1 MRKPANAAK
10 KPSRKIPEATKIQLA
25 AASAAR
31 CEFRG
36 CNEHLF
42 HHPLTLEGGNFSEH
56 AHILPFSE
64 HGPRGD
70 EEERPDNIHDPA
82 NLMLLCRPCHGLV
95 DDNPAKYAVE
105 VLRAM
110 KQEHE
115 QRVRLQTAVKADKAT
130 HVVRFGANIGGNEA
144 LSALSDMQEAL
155 FPHRYPASLEAIDL
169 EVVGSRYK
177 DHEPEYWRFQR
188 ENLRRQFELKVRGR
202 IERGDVRHFSV
213 FALAPQPLLIE
224 LGRQLCDIA
233 PADVFQRHREPQ
245 QTWGW
250 PADGRDVEITLE
262 HPDAIRSHIA
272 LVLGISANIDPA
284 RVMAVL
290 GDDVSIW
297 TVRAAG
303 AHNDILKTR
312 GTLGAFR
319 ELMRRVY
326 RDIKDAHG
334 DKAEINIF
342 PAMPVAMSVEVGR
355 VWMPKA
361 DLPLIVWDEHKG
373 VGGFHKRLE
382 LRSTE
387 TV

>member
-1 MRKPANAAK
+1 MAMLTNVTK
-10 KPSRKIPEATKIQLA
+10 KPSRRIPEATKIQLA
-25 AASAAR
+25 AASASR

-36 CNEHLF
+36 CNEYLF
-42 HHPLTLEGGNFSEH
+42 LHPITLDHGNFSEH
-56 AHILPFSE
+56 AHIYPFSYR
-64 HGPRGD
+64 GPRGD
-70 EEERPDNIHDPA
+70 EDERPDDINDAA
-82 NLMLLCRPCHGLV
+82 NLMLLCQPCHELV
-95 DDNPAKYAVE
+95 DDKPAKYTVD

-115 QRVRLQTAVKADKAT
+115 QRVRLQTAVKTDKAT
-130 HVVRFGANIGGNEA
+130 HIVRFGANIGRNEA
-144 LSALSDMQEAL
+144 LAALTDMQEAL
-155 FPHRYPASLEAIDL
+155 FPNRYPASLEAIDL
-169 EVVGSRYK
+169 ELVGSQYK
-177 DHEPEYWRFQR
+177 DHELEYWLFQQ
-188 ENLRRQFELKVRGR
+188 ENLRRQFALKVGGR
-202 IERGDVRHFSV
+202 IERGAVRHFSV

-224 LGRQLCDIA
+224 LGRQLCDIV

-250 PADGRDVEITLE
+250 PADGRDVDILVER
-262 HPDAIRSHIA
+262 PDAIRSHVA

-284 RVMAVL
+284 RVRAVL

-297 TVRAAG
+297 TVAAAG
-303 AHNDILKTR
+303 ANNDILKAR
-312 GTLGAFR
+312 RTLSAFR

-334 DKAEINIF
+334 DKADINVF
-342 PAMPVAMSVEVGR
+342 PAMPVAMAIEVGR

-361 DLPLIVWDEHKG
+361 DLPLVIWDEHKG

-387 TV
+387 AV

>member
-1 MRKPANAAK
+1 MGRPANPNT
-10 KPSRKIPEATKIQLA
+10 KPSRKIPEATRIQLA

-36 CNEHLF
+36 CNDHLF

-56 AHILPFSE
+56 AHIYPFSQR
-64 HGPRGD
+64 GPRGN
-70 EEERPDNIHDPA
+70 EEERPGNIHDPA
-82 NLMLLCRPCHGLV
+82 NLMLLCKPCHDLV
-95 DDNPAKYAVE
+95 DDNPAKYTVE

-115 QRVRLQTAVKADKAT
+115 QRVRLQTAVQADKAT
-130 HVVRFGANIGGNEA
+130 HIVRFGANIGGNEA
-144 LSALSDMQEAL
+144 LAAIPDMLEAL
-155 FPHRYPASLEAIDL
+155 FPHRYPASMDPIDL
-169 EVVGSRYK
+169 ELVGSRYK
-177 DHEPEYWRFQR
+177 DHEPEYWRFQQ
-188 ENLRRQFELKVRGR
+188 ENLSRQFALKVSGR

-224 LGRQLCDIA
+224 LGRQLCDIV

-250 PADGRDVEITLE
+250 PADAGDMQITIE
-262 HPDAIRSHIA
+262 RPDAIRSHVA
-272 LVLGISANIDPA
+272 LVLGISANIDPV
-284 RVMAVL
+284 RVTSVL

-297 TVRAAG
+297 SVTAAG
-303 AHNDILKTR
+303 ANNDILKAR
-312 GTLGAFR
+312 RSLSSFR
-319 ELMRRVY
+319 ELMRRIY

-334 DKAEINIF
+334 DKARINIF
-342 PAMPVAMSVEVGR
+342 PAMPVAMAVEVGR

-382 LRSTE
+382 LRSTDE
-387 TV
+387 V